1 MKDKDVMAATTEP
14 ELPDGEGNND
24 RDIEMEDGCDGIDI
38 VIDSV
43 L

>member
-1 MKDKDVMAATTEP
+1 MKDKDVMAVTTEP

-24 RDIEMEDGCDGIDI
+24 GDIEMEDDWDGIDI
-38 VIDSV
+38 VIDGV